1 MFFKLITPFLL
12 NIIFCQY
19 TINAGN
25 FYYEPNNITIEAGST
40 ITWYN
45 NGGYHDVNGITN
57 SLTGESFNNPVDF
70 LLPPNSS
77 GEIGSITFN
86 TIGEFSYDC
95 SIGSHA
101 ENGMIG
107 SIIVTESNSCD
118 EGFSYYDT
126 IPENVTILDGSNCFL
141 NSDLDALSELIE
153 SNNLDFDSPFE
164 IGRQTWTENRLRI
177 FIAGNYYNG
186 GFITLN
192 TIPES
197 FGSLTD
203 LAMLYLN
210 WNNLNS
216 LPESMDQLTNLIY
229 LILSN
234 NFLTSTFQNIGN
246 LENLILLD
254 LGYNEL
260 TTLPESIGLLENLT
274 YLYLFENQLTSLPDS
289 ICDLNINWDD
299 LDNAFIP
306 YFGTGGNQLCDN
318 VPGCVA
324 NSQHFN
330 TSLEQY
336 YYSFAIDVPQDCE
349 SLNIEPSNGIA
360 TRYSISDPFPNPF
373 NPYTNFEISINT
385 FSNIDLSLYDVL
397 GSKIQSI
404 YIGKLNA
411 GKYHYTINNN
421 NLPSGNYFI
430 KLKVNNTIIT
440 KKISL
445 LK

>member
-1 MFFKLITPFLL
+1 MFFKLTALFLL
-12 NIIFCQY
+12 NFAFCQF

-25 FYYEPNNITIEAGST
+25 FYFDPKTITIEVGST

-45 NGGYHDVNGITN
+45 DGGYHDVNGVTN
-57 SLTGESFNNPVDF
+57 SITGESFNNPVDF
-70 LLPPNSS
+70 SLPSNSS

-86 TIGEFSYDC
+86 TIGEYSYDC

-107 SIIVTESNSCD
+107 SIIVTESNSCG
-118 EGFSYYDT
+118 EGYSYYNSL
-126 IPENVTILDGSNCFL
+126 PENITVLDGSNCFL
-141 NSDLDALSELIE
+141 NSDLDALNDLIE
-153 SNNLDFDSPFE
+153 SNDLSFDSPFE

-186 GFITLN
+186 GFIILN
-192 TIPES
+192 EIPES
-197 FGSLTD
+197 FGNLTD

-254 LGYNEL
+254 LGYNDL
-260 TTLPESIGLLENLT
+260 TTLPESIGSLENLT

-306 YFGTGGNQLCDN
+306 YFGTGGNQLCEN
-318 VPGCVA
+318 VPDCVV

-349 SLNIEPSNGIA
+349 SLYIKPPAEIVTN
-360 TRYSISDPFPNPF
+360 YKISDPYPNPF
-373 NPYTNFEISINT
+373 NPYTNFEISINS
-385 FSNIDLSLYDVL
+385 FSNVDLSLYDIL

-404 YIGKLNA
+404 YIGELNV
-411 GKYHYTINNN
+411 GKYEYTIYND
-421 NLPSGNYFI
+421 NLPSGSYFI
-430 KLKVNNTIIT
+430 KLTVNGTIIT